1 MTQLLART
9 ALLAEPGDGWPT
21 GQGAIHLSKLQAISL
36 GLRPGQLLKG
46 ALTSNKWGAELRFA
60 GVTVALPENVHAD
73 AAGTLTVQAQMI
85 RDGWIL
91 RPVAEELPELNQST
105 LSPAI
110 RAMSPDTAAVQS
122 LVAVQSLF
130 PNNSMSRLAQRPAL
144 ESPSATPGS
153 SSPASPAINLWA
165 EGITVLDSPT
175 APRLLSASVSLAS
188 DQELEAFLPE
198 FHVQAPIDLS
208 LSENRLVQ
216 APLNWLQL
224 KSAIPASPQG
234 NAMAMAMALVG
245 ADETSPTTGT
255 HAQQGDGIG
264 LTTASGLLNSQS
276 GARPPSGTDTDW
288 NRLGREVALKPNPGL
303 VAALFLSS
311 TSSGS
316 SSSPTRNARTQA
328 GLRLFTSVGPNAALG
343 VWADNLASAT
353 AQATRPWRLSS
364 FISPRTDADLAG
376 PESFTPPAPTTILA
390 MEPIGELTVL
400 GIDSAALASRPGLPT
415 PDANP
420 VRMTD
425 PVARDLG
432 LRDGEIVKGTI
443 KADGDALKLIL
454 NGLPIELPEGHGL
467 QAGDTPTFR
476 VFQSPEGLLLQP
488 LRGPAAAQLPLAP
501 MPAAMASPLAG
512 SHLMSLLLHPNGL
525 TALTQLM
532 SSGLLDKALSALNT
546 PELTAAMRQGRPSM
560 SRLTST
566 GLRKAVAG
574 SGLWAEA
581 SLTQSRGPTGNDTKL
596 LLLKLLKDSA
606 GDAAIKEA
614 LGRGLE
620 DIESAQLQAVQAQ
633 TNHELLL
640 NLVIPFSDANPVRL
654 SFHRPAPTREQPDP
668 PYTVNLHSHND
679 FLGEIWLKTAI
690 TDKTQVDMTMWA
702 RLPEVAS
709 AASKGSRMLAIELEK
724 SGLKMNSFVVYNGAR
739 QDPAADNAPPGAIV
753 NVQA

>member
-9 ALLAEPGDGWPT
+9 ALLAEPGDSWPA
-21 GQGAIHLSKLQAISL
+21 GQGAIHLSKPQAISL

-60 GVTVALPENVHAD
+60 GVTVALPEHVHAD
-73 AAGTLTVQAQMI
+73 AAGTLTVQALMT

-91 RPVAEELPELNQST
+91 RPVTEELPELNQST

-122 LVAVQSLF
+122 LAGVQTLF
-130 PNNSMSRLAQRPAL
+130 PNNSMSRLAQRHTL
-144 ESPSATPGS
+144 EPPITTHG
-153 SSPASPAINLWA
+153 SPASPAIDPWA

-175 APRLLSASVSLAS
+175 APRLLNASVSLAD

-208 LSENRLVQ
+208 LSEDRLVQ
-216 APLNWLQL
+216 APLSWLQL
-224 KSAIPASPQG
+224 KSAIPGSPQE
-234 NAMAMAMALVG
+234 NAMAMALIG
-245 ADETSPTTGT
+245 ADETSPTSGT
-255 HAQQGDGIG
+255 HTQQGDGVG
-264 LTTASGLLNSQS
+264 LTTPSGLLNSQS
-276 GARPPSGTDTDW
+276 AGARSPSGTDTDW
-288 NRLGREVALKPNPGL
+288 NRLGREVALKPNPVL
-303 VAALFLSS
+303 VAAIVQSS
-311 TSSGS
+311 TSSGL
-316 SSSPTRNARTQA
+316 SSSPNRNARTQA

-364 FISPRTDADLAG
+364 FIAPRTDADLAG
-376 PESFTPPAPTTILA
+376 AESFTPPAPTTILA

-400 GIDSAALASRPGLPT
+400 GIDSAALASRPGQPT

-454 NGLPIELPEGHGL
+454 KGLPIELPEGHGL

-488 LRGPAAAQLPLAP
+488 LRGATAAQLPLAP
-501 MPAAMASPLAG
+501 MPAAMATPLAG

-581 SLTQSRGPTGNDTKL
+581 SLTQSKGPTGNDTKL

>member
-9 ALLAEPGDGWPT
+9 AIVPEPGEGWPV
-21 GQGAIHLSKLQAISL
+21 GQGAIHLSKLHAISL

-46 ALTSNKWGAELRFA
+46 VLTSNEWGAKLRFA
-60 GVTVALPENVHAD
+60 AVTVPLPEHVHTGST
-73 AAGTLTVQAQMI
+73 GTLTVQALMT

-91 RPVAEELPELNQST
+91 RPVTEELPVPSST
-105 LSPAI
+105 TTAPAI
-110 RAMSPDTAAVQS
+110 GAISAETATVQSLAAVQS
-122 LVAVQSLF
+122 LYQ
-130 PNNSMSRLAQRPAL
+130 NNSISLLPKCNSLDAPGAAQGPASPGSPAIDTSAEGIVML
-144 ESPSATPGS
+144 ESPIAG
-153 SSPASPAINLWA
+153 
-165 EGITVLDSPT
+165 
-175 APRLLSASVSLAS
+175 RLLSASVSLAGRK
-188 DQELEAFLPE
+188 EIGAFLPE
-198 FHVQAPIDLS
+198 FYVQAPTDLA
-208 LSENRLVQ
+208 LSEDRLVQ
-216 APLNWLQL
+216 TPLSWLPL
-224 KSAIPASPQG
+224 KSTISGSPQADSVPI
-234 NAMAMAMALVG
+234 AMVG
-245 ADETSPTTGT
+245 ADEPGPSNETRGL
-255 HAQQGDGIG
+255 QGDVIG
-264 LTTASGLLNSQS
+264 LTTTSGLINIQT
-276 GARPPSGTDTDW
+276 GEGGPPSGAHADW
-288 NRLGREVALKPNPGL
+288 NRLDRRGALQPNPEL
-303 VAALFLSS
+303 VAAEALSS
-311 TSSGS
+311 TSPGTPST
-316 SSSPTRNARTQA
+316 PTRNTRTQA

-343 VWADNLASAT
+343 LWADNLASA
-353 AQATRPWRLSS
+353 AGKPDRSWRSS
-364 FISPRTDADLAG
+364 AFISPCADTNLAG

-400 GIDSAALASRPGLPT
+400 GIDPATLAIRPSLPT
-415 PDANP
+415 ADANP

-432 LRDGEIVKGTI
+432 LRDGEIVKGAV
-443 KADGDALKLIL
+443 KADGDALKLVL
-454 NGLPIELPEGHGL
+454 NGLAIELPEGHGL

-488 LRGPAAAQLPLAP
+488 LRAPTTAQLPLGP
-501 MPAAMASPLAG
+501 MPAAMASPPAG
-512 SHLMSLLLHPNGL
+512 SNLMSLLLHPNSL

-532 SSGLLDKALSALNT
+532 SSGLLEKALSALNV
-546 PELTAAMRQGRPSM
+546 PELTAAMRQGRASM

-581 SLTQSRGPTGNDTKL
+581 SFTQSKGPTANDTKL
-596 LLLKLLKDSA
+596 LLLNLLKNSA
-606 GDAAIKEA
+606 GDPDIKAA

-668 PYTVNLHSHND
+668 PYTVNLHSLND

-690 TDKTQVDMTMWA
+690 TNKTQVDMTMWA
-702 RLPEVAS
+702 RLPEVAK

-724 SGLKMNSFVVYNGAR
+724 SGMKMNSFVVYNGAR
-739 QDPAADNAPPGAIV
+739 QDPVPDSTPPGAIV

>member
-1 MTQLLART
+1 M
-9 ALLAEPGDGWPT
+9 
-21 GQGAIHLSKLQAISL
+21 
-36 GLRPGQLLKG
+36 
-46 ALTSNKWGAELRFA
+46 
-60 GVTVALPENVHAD
+60 
-73 AAGTLTVQAQMI
+73 
-85 RDGWIL
+85 
-91 RPVAEELPELNQST
+91 
-105 LSPAI
+105 
-110 RAMSPDTAAVQS
+110 
-122 LVAVQSLF
+122 
-130 PNNSMSRLAQRPAL
+130 
-144 ESPSATPGS
+144 
-153 SSPASPAINLWA
+153 
-165 EGITVLDSPT
+165 
-175 APRLLSASVSLAS
+175 
-188 DQELEAFLPE
+188 
-198 FHVQAPIDLS
+198 
-208 LSENRLVQ
+208 
-216 APLNWLQL
+216 
-224 KSAIPASPQG
+224 
-234 NAMAMAMALVG
+234 
-245 ADETSPTTGT
+245 
-255 HAQQGDGIG
+255 
-264 LTTASGLLNSQS
+264 
-276 GARPPSGTDTDW
+276 
-288 NRLGREVALKPNPGL
+288 
-303 VAALFLSS
+303 
-311 TSSGS
+311 
-316 SSSPTRNARTQA
+316 
-328 GLRLFTSVGPNAALG
+328 
-343 VWADNLASAT
+343 
-353 AQATRPWRLSS
+353 
-364 FISPRTDADLAG
+364 
-376 PESFTPPAPTTILA
+376 
-390 MEPIGELTVL
+390 L
-400 GIDSAALASRPGLPT
+400 GIDSAALASRPGLPN
-415 PDANP
+415 PDAHP

-488 LRGPAAAQLPLAP
+488 LRGPTAAQLPLAP
-501 MPAAMASPLAG
+501 MPAAMATPLAG

-525 TALTQLM
+525 TALTQLL

-581 SLTQSRGPTGNDTKL
+581 SLTQSKGPTGNDTKL